1 MSNETIPSEAGAGID
16 PRAVRRKVMWR
27 IVPLIF
33 VLYIV
38 SYLDRANVSFAA
50 LQMKDIPGGQ
60 FTDEVLG
67 WGFGIFFTG
76 YLLLEIPGALLVEHW
91 SARKWFARILVT
103 WGLCAM
109 GMALV
114 ATPWQFYLARF
125 LLGLAE
131 AGFFPGVIVY
141 FTHWFP
147 RAERGRA
154 LAGMVLAV
162 PLSLA
167 LGSWV
172 SGQLLALRWFHLA
185 GWQWLFLI
193 EGLPAVLLGVAVPFL
208 LTDRPRHAR
217 WLTPAE
223 RAWLEGTLEVERR
236 EAAAAGGATLG
247 QALRRPTVWL
257 LALGILATNTGGY
270 ALGFWL
276 PTTLRDSLEVRS
288 GRLPVRTREF
298 ARAAAAQG
306 LASPPSAA
314 PALPQALVAL
324 QVAKLDSTALGP
336 RVPESEALAW
346 LGVFYTFGLGGVW
359 LSGRS
364 SDWTSERKWHC
375 VAGQVMTGV
384 CLALAILPG
393 LPWGWFFALLCLTG
407 FFAYFWPPPFWV
419 LPTLTLS
426 ASVAAV
432 SIGFINICANVAGQ
446 IGSPVVGR
454 MRVLGFTDAACLL
467 LLAGCYVL
475 GGVIISLLRVPQT
488 PAQAGKGPA
497 VPAGVSPLGSP
508 SKMHS

>member
-1 MSNETIPSEAGAGID
+1 MSKEIPSYDAGSD
-16 PRAVRRKVMWR
+16 VDVRLVQRKVAWR

-33 VLYIV
+33 LLYIV

-50 LQMKDIPGGQ
+50 LQMKDIPGGE

-114 ATPWQFYLARF
+114 GKPWHFYLARF

-147 RAERGRA
+147 RADRGRA

-172 SGQLLALRWFHLA
+172 SGQLLTLKWFHLA
-185 GWQWLFLI
+185 GWQWLFLV
-193 EGLPAVLLGVAVPFL
+193 EGLPAVLLGIAVPFL
-208 LTDRPRHAR
+208 MTDRPRQAR

-223 RAWLEGTLEVERR
+223 REWLEQKLETERR
-236 EAAAAGGATLG
+236 EAAAQGGVTLR

-276 PTTLRDSLEVRS
+276 PTTLKRSLEERS
-288 GRLPVRTREF
+288 LQKAGPEHL
-298 ARAAAAQG
+298 AAQAVAAQG
-306 LASPPSAA
+306 LLA
-314 PALPQALVAL
+314 PTPGVPVYPQAVVAL
-324 QVAKLDSTALGP
+324 RVAEGP
-336 RVPESEALAW
+336 HVSDSEALAW
-346 LGVFYTFGLGGVW
+346 LGIVYTFGLAGVW
-359 LSGRS
+359 LAGRS
-364 SDWTSERKWHC
+364 SDWTGERKWHC
-375 VAGQVMTGV
+375 VAGQVLTGV
-384 CLALAILPG
+384 CLALAMWPG
-393 LPWGWFFALLCLTG
+393 LSWGWFFALLCLTG

-446 IGSPVVGR
+446 LGSPAVGWMKTR
-454 MRVLGFTDAACLL
+454 GFSAGACFL

-475 GGVIISLLRVPQT
+475 GGVIISLLRVPRA
-488 PAQAGKGPA
+488 PARAGSGPAGKAGPL
-497 VPAGVSPLGSP
+497 PRGQPVSPSRP
-508 SKMHS
+508 S